1 MTIKGSL
8 KRIAALR
15 AEVRVS
21 LDPFSSTGTR
31 LKLAPRGESNSA
43 SSTVFTVYQPCLN
56 FNTLGP
62 PKHPDGRLLFRGLK
76 PKSSSSFHQMT
87 TTFEGISI
95 LITIFPLYK

>member
-15 AEVRVS
+15 AKVRVS

-43 SSTVFTVYQPCLN
+43 SSRVFTVYQPCLN

-62 PKHPDGRLLFRGLK
+62 PKHPDGRLLFPGLK
-76 PKSSSSFHQMT
+76 PKSSFHQMT
-87 TTFEGISI
+87 TIFEGINV
-95 LITIFPLYK
+95 LVTIFPLCK